1 MSAMELGEFD
11 HVVAM
16 DSLIHYDVADGIR
29 VLADLAD
36 RVRGSMVFTTH
47 RAPCCWSSCT
57 PSGKL
62 FPRGDRSPAIQP
74 VQPTRLQKL
83 MAAEPQL
90 RDWHT
95 ARTQRVSRGF
105 YISQACELRRP

>member
-36 RVRGSMVFTTH
+36 RV
-47 RAPCCWSSCT
+47 
-57 PSGKL
+57 SG
-62 FPRGDRSPAIQP
+62 PA
-74 VQPTRLQKL
+74 
-83 MAAEPQL
+83 A
-90 RDWHT
+90 T
-95 ARTQRVSRGF
+95 ARRRSSR
-105 YISQACELRRP
+105 SATRACRN